1 MKRNQLRKPCRVS
14 LEGGN
19 ENDGIGQRGR
29 GGGKRNKSNI
39 SLIKIQD

>member
-29 GGGKRNKSNI
+29 GGKRE
-39 SLIKIQD
+39 IKATLV